1 MLYIFDLGNVIIN
14 IDFNRAMGVW
24 SNLSGVPLAVIS
36 ERFSMEK
43 AFEQHER
50 GDISD
55 EEFAEQLSEQM
66 GLTLSFE
73 QFALGWQAI
82 FVDVRHD
89 VVEIMQRLR
98 REGHRVV
105 ILSNT
110 NNLHT
115 TYWPVKFPEVISA
128 ADKAYLSQEIGMRKP
143 EDRIYR
149 YVLEQEGVAAGQA
162 VFFDDN
168 EANIMGARSVGLH
181 SVHVTDSHVVP
192 AYFADL
198 ES

>member
-14 IDFNRAMGVW
+14 IDFKRAIGVW

-36 ERFSMEK
+36 ERFSMGK
-43 AFEQHER
+43 SFEEHER
-50 GDISD
+50 GDITD
-55 EEFAEQLSEQM
+55 EAFAQQLSEQM

-73 QFALGWQAI
+73 QFALGWQSI
-82 FVDVRHD
+82 FIDVRQD
-89 VVEIMQRLR
+89 VIEIMQRLR

-115 TYWPVKFPEVISA
+115 TYWPEKFPEVVSA

-143 EDRIYR
+143 EERIYR
-149 YVLEQEGVAAGQA
+149 YVLEQEGMPAAQTL
-162 VFFDDN
+162 FFDDN
-168 EANIMGARSVGLH
+168 EANIIGAREAGLH
-181 SVHVTDSHVVP
+181 AIHVTDEQTIP
-192 AYFADL
+192 DYFNDA
-198 ES
+198 E